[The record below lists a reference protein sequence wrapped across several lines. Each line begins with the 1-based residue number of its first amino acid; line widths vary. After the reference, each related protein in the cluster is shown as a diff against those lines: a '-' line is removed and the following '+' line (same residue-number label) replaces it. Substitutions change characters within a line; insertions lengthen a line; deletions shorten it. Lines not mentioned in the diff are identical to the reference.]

1 MKAVA
6 RAGSGRTVTQGI
18 RFTRGERAALRKA
31 AAEHRMT
38 LSDYV
43 RRKCFGGIDELLP
56 FEVPP
61 FELSPGASPN
71 AEALTRKLANTL
83 NAKPV
88 KKAKKKNAPR

>member
-31 AAEHRMT
+31 AGEHRMT

-56 FEVPP
+56 FEVPIP
-61 FELSPGASPN
+61 TP
-71 AEALTRKLANTL
+71 
-83 NAKPV
+83 KPV
-88 KKAKKKNAPR
+88 KKAKTHAPR